1 MSKKIYENKE
11 TVSLIDF
18 LKYFFGK
25 DEEENSF
32 DDFNDIDLPPE
43 VKEELEKASINAER
57 LAEGINE
64 EVKENENGIN
74 EIKRKVRKGQ
84 VSKEP
89 PVNGREGR
97 ERE

>member
-1 MSKKIYENKE
+1 MNKKIYENKE

-32 DDFNDIDLPPE
+32 DDFNDKDLPPE
-43 VKEELEKASINAER
+43 VIAELKKASNNAER

-64 EVKENENGIN
+64 EVIENEKGTN
-74 EIKRKVRKGQ
+74 EIKEKGQ
-84 VSKEP
+84 FSKGKS
-89 PVNGREGR
+89 VNRRDGRDGI